1 MHLHHAYGNNAYPV
15 IPAEQVL
22 PADESARFD
31 MGITHIFKVNGNK
44 LHRTDTGLCK
54 LLFNQLQHDRLS
66 AAADTGH
73 NLDQLRST
81 SVRVEQRSTGPL
93 APLESKTTVSTCVV
107 SVLGTHNVYLVL
119 NYPIVQVNNSAARS
133 AVPPALPASAPA
145 EISAA
150 FPG

>member
-15 IPAEQVL
+15 IPA
-22 PADESARFD
+22 DESARFY

-81 SVRVEQRSTGPL
+81 SVRAEQRSTGPL
-93 APLESKTTVSTCVV
+93 APLESKTTVSTFA
-107 SVLGTHNVYLVL
+107 
-119 NYPIVQVNNSAARS
+119 VQGNWSTAT
-133 AVPPALPASAPA
+133 ALSTR
-145 EISAA
+145 
-150 FPG
+150 

>member
-93 APLESKTTVSTCVV
+93 APLESKTTVSFCVSLSKL
-107 SVLGTHNVYLVL
+107 SVNSFSIIGNL
-119 NYPIVQVNNSAARS
+119 NSMDFSHCPFSLRS
-133 AVPPALPASAPA
+133 S
-145 EISAA
+145 
-150 FPG
+150 

>member
-93 APLESKTTVSTCVV
+93 APLESKATVSQNIFYRKAFKSGIDFTKRQFSKNL
-107 SVLGTHNVYLVL
+107 SVKN
-119 NYPIVQVNNSAARS
+119 
-133 AVPPALPASAPA
+133 
-145 EISAA
+145 
-150 FPG
+150 

>member
-93 APLESKTTVSTCVV
+93 APLESKTTVSTWLDRSGLM
-107 SVLGTHNVYLVL
+107 SVIWNLFRLIRNVATYLRLFVET
-119 NYPIVQVNNSAARS
+119 YPQI
-133 AVPPALPASAPA
+133 L
-145 EISAA
+145 
-150 FPG
+150 

>member
-93 APLESKTTVSTCVV
+93 APLESKTTVSTVLSLSQQSSCV
-107 SVLGTHNVYLVL
+107 SLSPKYTGKRNFMCFR
-119 NYPIVQVNNSAARS
+119 N
-133 AVPPALPASAPA
+133 LPSGC
-145 EISAA
+145 SCS
-150 FPG
+150 

>member
-1 MHLHHAYGNNAYPV
+1 MHLHHAYGDNAYPV

-81 SVRVEQRSTGPL
+81 SVRAEQRSTGPL
-93 APLESKTTVSTCVV
+93 APLESKTTVSTFA
-107 SVLGTHNVYLVL
+107 
-119 NYPIVQVNNSAARS
+119 VQGNWSTAT
-133 AVPPALPASAPA
+133 ALSTQ
-145 EISAA
+145 
-150 FPG
+150 

>member
-15 IPAEQVL
+15 IPAGQVL

-73 NLDQLRST
+73 DFDNLLVFPCLQLLQIFFPLY
-81 SVRVEQRSTGPL
+81 QRTHFAVIVFPL
-93 APLESKTTVSTCVV
+93 
-107 SVLGTHNVYLVL
+107 
-119 NYPIVQVNNSAARS
+119 
-133 AVPPALPASAPA
+133 
-145 EISAA
+145 
-150 FPG
+150 